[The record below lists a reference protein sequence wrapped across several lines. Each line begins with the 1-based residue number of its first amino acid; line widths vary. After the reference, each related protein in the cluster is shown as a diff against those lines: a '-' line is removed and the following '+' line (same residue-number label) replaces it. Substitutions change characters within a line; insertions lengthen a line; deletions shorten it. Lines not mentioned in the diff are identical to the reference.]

1 MAYKDNKNNNR
12 YGNNYNNRNYNSS
25 YSTNYKKRE
34 EEIVNIDAE
43 IINYLKNP
51 KSVELYKLFNEED
64 GIIKKQFNVKGGSQ
78 LRKFYNTVVDIND
91 KYENMKLAKGKL
103 AMILPIVYYSKE
115 RKLLDRGNIISTFIN
130 QAVKTLNDIDNE
142 SQFKDSLKAFKNVFQ
157 AVIAYTKE

>member
-91 KYENMKLAKGKL
+91 KYENMKLAKAKL

-142 SQFKDSLKAFKNVFQ
+142 SQFKESLKAFKNVFQ